1 MDYKPLKIAEYMKHG
16 SSEEEYAKRRTSY
29 GTIHTEMYPYLMD
42 REVLKGKKYPLFV
55 VPLLEIQILMQ
66 EVQDKSKMIQILADS
81 LPDVA
86 KEQFYREQLYK
97 AVVNTNEIEGVKTTR
112 KEVSDALDALLNQH
126 SRQIRL
132 FSTVRMYHDILSN
145 STLKIENLET
155 IRKIYDELTEG
166 EIEKGN
172 DLDGAL
178 FRNNHVEIVDEKSG
192 KIEYIPPKEE
202 KDIVIQLSNWITFI
216 NSSEVPFLIKAFLA
230 HYFFENIHPFYDG
243 NGRTGRYILSR
254 YLSRKLD
261 IYSGLAISQKI
272 NENKKKYYDSFS
284 ITGDFKNRAEGTFFV
299 LNMLELLRDGQ
310 ADIIGFLTDKQS
322 ILANFFQ
329 RMANSRIFTE
339 IEKDVLYLVFQST
352 IFVDDPKDG
361 IKDGEI
367 VEILSANYPKK
378 TLRDTIKSL
387 NQRGIIHQTS
397 KSPSR
402 HIMNEV
408 ALDSE

>member
-1 MDYKPLKIAEYMKHG
+1 MDYKPLKIVEYMKHG
-16 SSEEEYAKRRTSY
+16 SGEEEYAKRRTSY

-66 EVQDKSKMIQILADS
+66 EVQDKSKTIQILADS

-192 KIEYIPPKEE
+192 KIEHIPPKEE
-202 KDIVIQLSNWITFI
+202 KDIVIQLSNWLTFI
-216 NSSEVPFLIKAFLA
+216 NSSAVPFLIKAFLA

-402 HIMNEV
+402 HIMNEA
-408 ALDSE
+408 ALDSD

>member
-1 MDYKPLKIAEYMKHG
+1 MAYKPLKKVEYMKYG
-16 SSEEEYAKRRTSY
+16 SSDEEYEKRRTSY
-29 GTIHTEMYPYLMD
+29 GTINTEMYPYLMD
-42 REVLKGKKYPLFV
+42 RGVVKGKKYPLFV
-55 VPLLEIQILMQ
+55 VPLLEIQVLMQ
-66 EVQDKSKMIQILADS
+66 EIQDKSKTIQMLADS
-81 LPDVA
+81 LPNVA

-97 AVVNTNEIEGVKTTR
+97 AVVNTNEIEGIRTTR
-112 KEVSDALDALLNQH
+112 KEVSDALDALLNKH

-132 FSTVRMYHDILSN
+132 FSTVRMYYDTLLN

-155 IRKIYDELTEG
+155 IREIYDELTEG

-172 DLDGAL
+172 DLDGVL
-178 FRNNHVEIVDEKSG
+178 FRNNRVEIVDEKSG
-192 KIEYIPPKEE
+192 KIEHIPPKEE
-202 KDIVIQLSNWITFI
+202 KDIVIQLSNWLTFI

-272 NENKKKYYDSFS
+272 NENKKKYYDAFS

-310 ADIIGFLTDKQS
+310 ADIIGFLTYKKS
-322 ILANFFQ
+322 ILDSFVEY
-329 RMANSRIFTE
+329 MADSKNFTE
-339 IEKDVLYLVFQST
+339 IEKEVLHLVFQST

-361 IKDGEI
+361 IKDREI
-367 VEILSANYPKK
+367 VEMLSANYPKK
-378 TLRDTIKSL
+378 TLKDTIKSL
-387 NQRGIIHQTS
+387 NRQGYIHQTS

-402 HIMNEV
+402 HILNEV
-408 ALDSE
+408 AFGE